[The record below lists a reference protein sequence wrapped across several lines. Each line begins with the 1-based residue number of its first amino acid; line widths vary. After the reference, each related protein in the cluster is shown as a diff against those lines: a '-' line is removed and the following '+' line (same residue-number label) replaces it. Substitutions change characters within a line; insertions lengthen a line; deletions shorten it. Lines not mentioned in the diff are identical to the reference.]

1 MKKILLIYLI
11 LMQASSVS
19 FAQSIWTD
27 SVNVNKSSSS
37 SSYNRHERAWRNTSY
52 LSRGGY
58 YNDYISLDNIDKR
71 INIMAK
77 DIKQSPQYGERKRK
91 HLLKDL
97 EYARIKFKQ
106 ADINNDGVLSEH
118 EQQLYKEDVF
128 ID

>member
-1 MKKILLIYLI
+1 MKNILLIYLI
-11 LMQASSVS
+11 LIQATSISL
-19 FAQSIWTD
+19 AQSIWTD
-27 SVNVNKSSSS
+27 SVKVRRSSSS
-37 SSYNRHERAWRNTSY
+37 NSYNYHENSWRNSSY

-71 INIMAK
+71 INILAK

-106 ADINNDGVLSEH
+106 ADINRDGVLSEH